1 MRYSVSNYDLLFAMD
16 VDATSIH
23 LAVMN
28 KERLIQRKTLP
39 YDPANLFNYVR
50 KHFAG
55 QRGLFLYEAGPTG
68 YGLYDYLMKQGEDC
82 AVAVASMIPR
92 APGQRVKTNRLDAYR
107 LGVQA
112 RTNDMRFVEVP
123 EEKYRDLRHLT
134 RLRLM
139 YSRRIVGTKNAIRGL
154 YLFEGMKF
162 PGKYWSR
169 RLSVQ
174 LQQTRKREAV
184 EFKLKQLVED
194 LEYFRARELETKAE
208 IRRFCRRDE
217 EINRCIGYLMSLT
230 GVGWIVSSYILGA
243 LGGYKHL
250 RSVKKTA
257 GFLGLGPRENSTGAR
272 VRRGEITAVGDPNAR
287 KMIIQACWIGYNKD
301 PELRSEFDRVYQRHS
316 PCIAKQKAIVALG
329 RKMICR
335 IHAVL
340 RDQRFFENRITKVA

>member
-1 MRYSVSNYDLLFAMD
+1 M
-16 VDATSIH
+16 
-23 LAVMN
+23 
-28 KERLIQRKTLP
+28 
-39 YDPANLFNYVR
+39 
-50 KHFAG
+50 
-55 QRGLFLYEAGPTG
+55 
-68 YGLYDYLMKQGEDC
+68 
-82 AVAVASMIPR
+82 
-92 APGQRVKTNRLDAYR
+92 
-107 LGVQA
+107 
-112 RTNDMRFVEVP
+112 
-123 EEKYRDLRHLT
+123 
-134 RLRLM
+134 
-139 YSRRIVGTKNAIRGL
+139 
-154 YLFEGMKF
+154 FEGMKF

-174 LQQTRKREAV
+174 IQQTRKREAV
-184 EFKLKQLVED
+184 EFKLQQLVGD
-194 LEYFRARELETKAE
+194 LEYFRTRELKTKAE

-217 EINRCIGYLMSLT
+217 EINRCIEYLMSLT

-287 KMIIQACWIGYNKD
+287 KMIIQACWIAYNKD

-316 PCIAKQKAIVALG
+316 PSIAKQKAIVALG

-340 RDQRFFENRITKVA
+340 RDQRFFENRMTKVA